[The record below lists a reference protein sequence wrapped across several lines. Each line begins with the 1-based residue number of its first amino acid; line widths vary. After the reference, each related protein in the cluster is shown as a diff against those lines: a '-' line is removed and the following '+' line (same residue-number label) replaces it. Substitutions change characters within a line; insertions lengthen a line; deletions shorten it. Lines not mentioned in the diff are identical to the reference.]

1 MIFTVQAQILDF
13 CVLAHLSKGDTYGYE
28 LNQALVD
35 TLNLSESTL
44 YPVLRR
50 LSKDG
55 FLDTYDEAFDG
66 RNRRYYTIT
75 EKGKVLLE
83 EYQGTWLEY
92 KGRIDSLVGG
102 VSWIEINLLR
112 IY

>member
-1 MIFTVQAQILDF
+1 MTFPVQAQILDF

-28 LNQALVD
+28 LNQAL
-35 TLNLSESTL
+35 LGPLELSESTL

-55 FLDTYDEAFDG
+55 YLDTYDEAFDG

-75 EKGKVLLE
+75 DSGKNILI
-83 EYQGTWLEY
+83 EYSESWKEF
-92 KGRIDSLVGG
+92 KRRIDKLVE
-102 VSWIEINLLR
+102 V
-112 IY
+112 

>member
-1 MIFTVQAQILDF
+1 MIFPVQAQILDF

-35 TLNLSESTL
+35 TLELSESTL

-55 FLDTYDEAFDG
+55 LLNTYDEAFDG

-75 EKGKVLLE
+75 ENGKSILYNYMNIWE
-83 EYQGTWLEY
+83 EY
-92 KGRIDSLVGG
+92 KKRIDSLTGG
-102 VSWIEINLLR
+102 VKND
-112 IY
+112 

>member
-1 MIFTVQAQILDF
+1 MTFPVQAQILDF

-28 LNQALVD
+28 LNQALVEP
-35 TLNLSESTL
+35 LELSESTL

-55 FLDTYDEAFDG
+55 YLNTYDEAFDG

-75 EKGKVLLE
+75 DRGKSVLE
-83 EYQGTWLEY
+83 EYSESWKEF
-92 KGRIDSLVGG
+92 KNRIDKLVE
-102 VSWIEINLLR
+102 V
-112 IY
+112 

>member
-1 MIFTVQAQILDF
+1 MIFPVQAQILDF

-28 LNQALVD
+28 LNQALVEPLD
-35 TLNLSESTL
+35 LSESTL

-50 LSKDG
+50 LSKEG

-75 EKGKVLLE
+75 DSGKNILV
-83 EYQGTWLEY
+83 EYLDNWREY
-92 KGRIDSLVGG
+92 KNRIDGLVGG
-102 VSWIEINLLR
+102 VSVE
-112 IY
+112 

>member
-1 MIFTVQAQILDF
+1 MIFPVQAQILDF

-28 LNQALVD
+28 LNQALVGP
-35 TLNLSESTL
+35 LELSESTL

-55 FLDTYDEAFDG
+55 FLDTYDQAFDG

-75 EKGKVLLE
+75 NSGKDILN
-83 EYQGTWLEY
+83 EYTTTWMEY
-92 KGRIDSLVGG
+92 KRRIDSLVGG
-102 VSWIEINLLR
+102 VSGE
-112 IY
+112 